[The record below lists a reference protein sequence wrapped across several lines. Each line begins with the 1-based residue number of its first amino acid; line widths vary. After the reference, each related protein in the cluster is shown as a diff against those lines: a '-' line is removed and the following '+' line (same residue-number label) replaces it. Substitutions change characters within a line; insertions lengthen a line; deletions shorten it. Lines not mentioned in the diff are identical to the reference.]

1 MGRCTTTAQQERRPT
16 ASDSSDDDGSSSG
29 DGGTDGDGEVGSS
42 ADEDWTA
49 AVAHRGDWA
58 KARLLLGHEALAV
71 GEDFVPMRRRP
82 QW

>member
-16 ASDSSDDDGSSSG
+16 ASDSSSDDGSSG

-58 KARLLLGHEALAV
+58 KARLLLGHEALAA
-71 GEDFVPMRRRP
+71 GEGFVPMRRRP